1 MLPEIKYRSGQKE
14 MMDGPLISKKLLIQ
28 NLRELDFLN
37 RTLGG
42 HKITLQ
48 GIKQLVRIKDKP
60 YHIADLG
67 CGSGDSLKRIA
78 RWARKSGYKVR
89 LTGIDIN
96 EYAIGFLNH
105 HCRGYSE
112 ITGVQN
118 DYKSFLQTAEN
129 IDIIH
134 CSLFCHHLT
143 DTELVELIRLLK
155 TRAQVGFIIND
166 LRRTRLAWCAVKA
179 FTSLLNGSEL
189 SRHDGPVSV
198 LRGFTE
204 DELKSFLNRAHILN
218 YSISRKWA
226 FRFLVI
232 ALL

>member
-1 MLPEIKYRSGQKE
+1 MFPEIKYRSDQKE
-14 MMDGPLISKKLLIQ
+14 LMDAPLISKKLLIR
-28 NLRELDFLN
+28 NLKELDFLN

-42 HKITLQ
+42 HSITLQ
-48 GIKQLVRIKDKP
+48 GIKQLVRLRDKQ

-67 CGSGDSLKRIA
+67 CGSGDTLKHIA
-78 RWARKSGYKVR
+78 IWARENGYHVK

-96 EYAIGFLNH
+96 ADAIGFLQH
-105 HCRGYSE
+105 HCSDYSE
-112 ITGVQN
+112 ISGIKT
-118 DYKSFLQTAEN
+118 DYRSFLQSAEN

-143 DTELVELIRLLK
+143 DVELSDLIRLLK
-155 TRAQVGFIIND
+155 TKVKVGFIIND
-166 LRRTRLAWCAVKA
+166 LQRTRLAWFAVRI
-179 FTSLLNGSEL
+179 FTTVLNGSEL
-189 SRHDGPVSV
+189 SRHDGPLSV

-204 DELKSFLNRAHILN
+204 DELKALLQGENVMN

>member
-1 MLPEIKYRSGQKE
+1 MLPDLKYRSRQKE
-14 MMDGPLISKKLLIQ
+14 MMDAPVISKKLFIQ

-37 RTLGG
+37 RKLGG
-42 HKITLQ
+42 HTITLK
-48 GIKQLVRIKDKP
+48 GIKQLVCMKDKQ

-67 CGSGDSLKRIA
+67 CGSGDTMKHIA
-78 RWARKSGYKVR
+78 KWARTNGYKVK

-96 EYAIGFLNH
+96 EDAIALLKH
-105 HCRGYSE
+105 HCREYSE
-112 ITGVQN
+112 IKGIIS
-118 DYKSFLQTAEN
+118 DYRLFLQAAEN

-134 CSLFCHHLT
+134 CSLFCHHLS
-143 DTELVELIRLLK
+143 DIELTELIRLLK
-155 TRAQVGFIIND
+155 SKVKVGFIIND
-166 LRRTRLAWCAVKA
+166 LQRTWLAWFSVRI
-179 FTSLLNGSEL
+179 FTTVMNGSKL
-189 SRHDGPVSV
+189 ARHDGPVSV

-204 DELKSFLNRAHILN
+204 DELKALLNGEKVMN

>member
-1 MLPEIKYRSGQKE
+1 MLPELKYRSRQKE
-14 MMDGPLISKKLLIQ
+14 MMDAPVISKKLLIQ

-42 HKITLQ
+42 HTITLQ
-48 GIKQLVRIKDKP
+48 GIKQLVRLKDKQ

-67 CGSGDSLKRIA
+67 CGSGDTLKHIA
-78 RWARKSGYKVR
+78 RWARTNGYKVK

-96 EYAIGFLNH
+96 EDAIAFLNH
-105 HCRGYSE
+105 HCREYSE
-112 ITGVQN
+112 ITGIIS
-118 DYKSFLQTAEN
+118 DYRLFLQTSEN

-143 DTELVELIRLLK
+143 DAELTELISLLK
-155 TRAQVGFIIND
+155 SKVKVGFIIND
-166 LRRTRLAWCAVKA
+166 LQRTWLAWFAVRI
-179 FTSLLNGSEL
+179 FTTVMNGSKL
-189 SRHDGPVSV
+189 ARHDGPVSV

-204 DELKSFLNRAHILN
+204 NELKALLNGENAVN

-226 FRFLVI
+226 FRLLVI
-232 ALL
+232 AHL